1 MNNTKVEN
9 AKMEGVKLFIIFAIM
24 VAANYLSSLAVNAL
38 YNNGI
43 DLPIVVYGTLIEV
56 LIMLPAIVYILAGKE
71 NLFDSL
77 GFHKIKIST
86 VLWTVLLTFFSLP
99 LLYCANVL
107 SQLFVPNALA
117 QASGELTSGSTLA
130 SYFIMAIAAP
140 VCEEIAMR
148 GFQFNRFK
156 KITSLLAAAAI
167 SAVMF
172 GILHLNINQMCYA
185 IVLGFVFAYAN
196 YASGSIWTSIIMHF
210 IINSLGFAA
219 VLFASASAEAAGQNL
234 AEGAEAL
241 RTTGNFM
248 LITGGVLLVISIICV
263 FPIKKII
270 RKIAKN
276 ENNQEAMAVFCKKE
290 KAAA

>member
-185 IVLGFVFAYAN
+185 IVLGFVFDYAN

-276 ENNQEAMAVFCKKE
+276 ENNQEAMEVLCKKE